1 MVAYAIATGGRLA
14 PLADATGAL
23 SLALLVTGLVG
34 RWPTTVPWALLFAA
48 AGYLAGREGNDVVDG
63 WAAVIGVLLLLA
75 AELALWSIDHDARIR
90 AEPSLTVRRIATL
103 VVLAAAALLVN
114 FLLLGTAAVATSSG
128 VILAA
133 AGVAAAVTAVA
144 VVLRLARG

>member
-1 MVAYAIATGGRLA
+1 MVAYAIAAGGRLA
-14 PLADATGAL
+14 PLAYGTGAL

-48 AGYLAGREGNDVVDG
+48 AGYLAGREGKNIVDG

-90 AEPSLTVRRIATL
+90 AEPSLTVRRVATL
-103 VVLAAAALLVN
+103 VVLAAVALLVN
-114 FLLLGTAAVATSSG
+114 FLLLGMAAVATSSG